1 MHTITHENKNVVI
14 MGDFNI
20 DMLKFEMH
28 SKTNSY
34 IDNIFSN
41 AYIPLITKP
50 TRLTPHSA
58 TLIDHIYT
66 NDISR
71 SYKSGIII
79 TDIADHFGIFTI
91 IKNIIDKPKPK
102 LLPSDHI
109 KNTICIFLEIYYRNV
124 PYYLTPLQHTNI
136 QI

>member
-1 MHTITHENKNVVI
+1 MHTIKHENKKVVI

-20 DMLKFEMH
+20 DLLKFEMH
-28 SKTNSY
+28 NKTNSH

-50 TRLTPHSA
+50 IRLTSHSA
-58 TLIDHIYT
+58 TLIYHIYT

-91 IKNIIDKPKPK
+91 IQNIIDKLKPK
-102 LLPSDHI
+102 
-109 KNTICIFLEIYYRNV
+109 TITIRSYTFITEMNPI
-124 PYYLTPLQHTNI
+124 I
-136 QI
+136 